1 MGYVGVEL
9 RGKPDADEPEAGGI
23 EGWAQ
28 QATMR
33 MRGSR
38 FCEEKRINWVRS
50 EGITISLTSGSHL
63 TRLYSP
69 APWTVLTESHRQ

>member
-28 QATMR
+28 QATMG

-38 FCEEKRINWVRS
+38 FVRRK
-50 EGITISLTSGSHL
+50 G
-63 TRLYSP
+63 
-69 APWTVLTESHRQ
+69 